1 MNDNVLLLLAL
12 FLAQNRRLME
22 DLRPALDFL
31 ETHKDAV
38 ELLSRTFSSRTSA
51 DLSDG
56 ERKNNGE
63 KSDGHA
69 RENRENRTT
78 SADGAQEKPTA
89 RADEKD
95 RPKES
100 AAQGES
106 DEKKGSPA
114 KEDRTSPLQG
124 IANRE
129 ILESILSYMNR

>member
-38 ELLSRTFSSRTSA
+38 ELLSRTFSSRPSA

-78 SADGAQEKPTA
+78 PSDGAQERTTA

-100 AAQGES
+100 AAQGGT